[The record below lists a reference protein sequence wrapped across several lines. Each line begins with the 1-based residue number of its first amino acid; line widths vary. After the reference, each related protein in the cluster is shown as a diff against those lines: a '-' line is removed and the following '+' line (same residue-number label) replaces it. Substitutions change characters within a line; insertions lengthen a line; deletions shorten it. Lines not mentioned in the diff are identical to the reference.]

1 MKKHTSTSRRN
12 FLKSSVAIPAAVA
25 GIPAASAVAGEKSAA
40 KALPMRQ
47 LGKDGP
53 MVTMLNIG
61 GMMNAHSPQYLDI
74 AWNMGIRYF
83 DTADCYMK
91 GQSEKNVGAWC
102 RRYPERR
109 KDVFIVTKDH
119 PTKGPEELLTMID
132 KRLEN
137 MGMEYI
143 DLFFIH
149 GIGTRQYGEE
159 SLEWP
164 KSDKLKKVFDE
175 LKASGKVKYCGFS
188 CHDAKLIE
196 YLNAAAE
203 GGFCDAIMLKYNP
216 LMQPGD
222 ELDQALDACHKAG
235 IGLISMKEM
244 QPFAESPKTHPNLEG
259 TGLSTQQALLHSV
272 WSDTRIASI
281 CSSMKN
287 VEQIEEN
294 VAAALAY
301 AKPVDQQIRETLGEI
316 AHMTKAPMCPGCPS
330 CNDWAGKTEYAFQDI
345 SRYVTYYERDGEI
358 EARNY
363 FANLGAGEKR
373 HDGLDLT
380 RLRDD
385 CAYNVDYPEI
395 ARRSERYFAQA

>member
-1 MKKHTSTSRRN
+1 MKKNTPTSRRN

-25 GIPAASAVAGEKSAA
+25 AIPAAAVAAESKAEA

-47 LGKDGP
+47 LGKNGP
-53 MVTMLNIG
+53 MVSMLNIG
-61 GMMNAHSPQYLDI
+61 GMMNAHSPQYLDL

-91 GQSEKNVGAWC
+91 GQSERNVGQWVK
-102 RRYPERR
+102 RYPERR

-119 PTKGPEELLTMID
+119 PKKGPEELITMVD
-132 KRLEN
+132 ERLEN

-159 SLEWP
+159 SLDWP
-164 KSDKLKKVFDE
+164 KSERLKNVFDE

-188 CHDAKLIE
+188 CHDKKLIQ

-216 LMQPGD
+216 LMEPGD
-222 ELDQALDACHKAG
+222 DLDLALDACHKAG

-244 QPFAESPKTHPNLEG
+244 QAFAEAPKTHPNLEG

-272 WSDTRIASI
+272 WSDQRIASI
-281 CSSMKN
+281 CSSMQN
-287 VEQIEEN
+287 VGQLEEN
-294 VAAALAY
+294 VGAALAY
-301 AKPVDQQIRETLGEI
+301 AKPVDQMMRDTLGEI
-316 AHMTKAPMCPGCPS
+316 AYMSKVPMCPGCSS
-330 CNDWAGKTEYAFQDI
+330 CDEWARKTEYAFQDV
-345 SRYVTYYERDGEI
+345 SRYVTYYERDGNV
-358 EARNY
+358 EARDY
-363 FANLGAGEKR
+363 FASLNPHERKHA
-373 HDGLDLT
+373 GLDLAKV
-380 RLRDD
+380 RDG
-385 CAYNVDYPEI
+385 CRYGVDYPEI
-395 ARRSERYFAQA
+395 AKRSEHYFA